1 MCFFGNTPFSFYAVS
16 VYHLRVRILHIS
28 SAKTFGGGERHLI
41 DLTRELKKRGHEIFV
56 ALRPTN
62 EWQNRFVFLPDE
74 NFLHV
79 SIRNSFGIFSAER
92 IAKFVRENDVEIIHA
107 HAARDYLPASLACRM
122 AKRSSFVLTRHVLF
136 PMKPFHRFA
145 LQNVSKAI
153 AVSPAVVSN
162 LQKIFPH
169 EKIACIPNGIDAET
183 GAKTNRKELGNE
195 FRFEHNIPFDAPL
208 IGTVGE
214 LKVLKGQRDFV
225 LAAHTLAQKFPE
237 ARFVVVGKD
246 NSIKKDF
253 RRELKKLV
261 KVFDLEDRFFWLN
274 WVEDTEPL
282 LAALDVFVS
291 ASHTESFGLAV
302 LEAMASGAA
311 IVATETAGA
320 RELIENE
327 KTGKLVAIKEPLQL
341 AEAIGGFL
349 NDEELRQT
357 LGKNARMSA
366 KEKFSLEKMVDETE
380 KLYRELCS

>member
-1 MCFFGNTPFSFYAVS
+1 
-16 VYHLRVRILHIS
+16 VRILHIS

-41 DLTRELKKRGHEIFV
+41 DLTRELKTRGHAIFV

-62 EWQNRFVFLPDE
+62 EWQNRFGFLPDE

-92 IAKFVRENDVEIIHA
+92 IAKFVRENKIDIIHA

-169 EKIACIPNGIDAET
+169 EKIACIPNGIDVEESA
-183 GAKTNRKELGNE
+183 GATRKELGNE
-195 FRFEHNIPFDAPL
+195 FRFQHDVPFDVPL
-208 IGTVGE
+208 IGIVGE

-237 ARFVVVGKD
+237 ARFLIVGKD
-246 NSIKKDF
+246 NSIKRDF

-261 KVFDLEDRFFWLN
+261 KVFDLEDRFLWLN
-274 WVEDTEPL
+274 WVEDTAPL

-302 LEAMASGAA
+302 LEAMARGAA
-311 IVATETAGA
+311 IVSTANEGA

-327 KTGKLVAIKEPLQL
+327 KTGKLVAIKDPLQL
-341 AEAIGGFL
+341 AEAIAAL
-349 NDEELRQT
+349 LKDENLRET
-357 LGKNARMSA
+357 LGKNARESA
-366 KEKFSLEKMVDETE
+366 KEKFSLAKMVDETE
-380 KLYRELCS
+380 KLYQKLCL